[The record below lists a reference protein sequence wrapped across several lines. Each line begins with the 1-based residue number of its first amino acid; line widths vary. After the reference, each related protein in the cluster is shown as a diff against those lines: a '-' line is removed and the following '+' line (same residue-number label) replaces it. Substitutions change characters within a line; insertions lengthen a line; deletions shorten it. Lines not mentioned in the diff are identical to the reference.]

1 MEVTRINRPPEHDP
15 GGAAQNQAHQF
26 APTLMGGEL
35 PGSQGV
41 VRVWSPNVWFLRG
54 IVAVG
59 IGVFIHM
66 LGMLLEIHVDLSLPF
81 GMADRFDPRSY
92 YAIDALLILSG
103 LSLVPIS
110 RLLRRPK
117 CVTTDDAGIAI
128 VTRKGSRALLWTEIV
143 ECARSGGSLI

>member
-1 MEVTRINRPPEHDP
+1 
-15 GGAAQNQAHQF
+15 
-26 APTLMGGEL
+26 
-35 PGSQGV
+35 
-41 VRVWSPNVWFLRG
+41 RVWSPNVWFLRG

-143 ECARSGGSLI
+143 ECARSGGSLILKTDHDRVAAPLPGYLPADIHDLLATVAQRANLY